1 MSFHSEKRNGSR
13 APSYTFSPKISQIPE
28 APSPTLPPNIHPT
41 TFCAIG
47 PHACDLD
54 ILSRLHTQT
63 MRAMGRD
70 ISREE
75 FYLRME
81 GRPARSLASISPNV
95 NLSPNSY
102 SSISINTKPT
112 SEYRVSGKGKME
124 NNMNSSRND
133 NLKSGNGNGS
143 GNNTMDAMEPDKKF
157 REFVARCVGITP
169 RALFMGVGA
178 TERADRKVGRGPGL
192 TAKEEEE
199 KGVYERVDWGDGIS
213 EFDAWV
219 DMVCKEVLAMRRRL
233 DASRG

>member
-1 MSFHSEKRNGSR
+1 MSFHSEKRNASR
-13 APSYTFSPKISQIPE
+13 GPSYTFSPKIAQIPE
-28 APSPTLPPNIHPT
+28 VPSPILPPNIHPT

-63 MRAMGRD
+63 VRAMGRD
-70 ISREE
+70 VSREE

-81 GRPARSLASISPNV
+81 GRPARSLTPISPNS
-95 NLSPNSY
+95 NLNPY
-102 SSISINTKPT
+102 SSSNTKHNP
-112 SEYRVSGKGKME
+112 EYRSPSGKGRMG
-124 NNMNSSRND
+124 NSIVGPKND
-133 NLKSGNGNGS
+133 NLRSGIS
-143 GNNTMDAMEPDKKF
+143 SLEAIEPDQKF
-157 REFVARCVGITP
+157 REFVAGCVGITP

-178 TERADRKVGRGPGL
+178 TERADRKVGRGAGL

-213 EFDAWV
+213 EYDAWV

>member
-13 APSYTFSPKISQIPE
+13 GPSYTFSPKIAQIPE
-28 APSPTLPPNIHPT
+28 APTPILPPNIHPT

-47 PHACDLD
+47 LHACDLD

-63 MRAMGRD
+63 VRAMGRD

-81 GRPARSLASISPNV
+81 GRPARSLTPISPNSSL
-95 NLSPNSY
+95 NPY
-102 SSISINTKPT
+102 SSSSTKYNPG
-112 SEYRVSGKGKME
+112 YRPSSGKERMGHGM
-124 NNMNSSRND
+124 MGPRSDGVRGGVSS
-133 NLKSGNGNGS
+133 LEA
-143 GNNTMDAMEPDKKF
+143 TEPDQKF

-178 TERADRKVGRGPGL
+178 TERADRKVGRGAGL

-199 KGVYERVDWGDGIS
+199 RGVYERVDWGDGVS
-213 EFDAWV
+213 E
-219 DMVCKEVLAMRRRL
+219 
-233 DASRG
+233 

>member
-1 MSFHSEKRNGSR
+1 MSFNSDKRNGSR
-13 APSYTFSPKISQIPE
+13 ASSYTFSPKISQIAE
-28 APSPTLPPNIHPT
+28 APSPVLPPNIHPT

-47 PHACDLD
+47 PNACDLD
-54 ILSRLHTQT
+54 ILSRLHAQT
-63 MRAMGRD
+63 VRAMGRD
-70 ISREE
+70 ISHEE

-81 GRPARSLASISPNV
+81 GRPARSLAPLSPSPNI
-95 NLSPNSY
+95 NPF
-102 SSISINTKPT
+102 SSSNTKINP
-112 SEYRVSGKGKME
+112 EYQTSGKCRME
-124 NNMNSSRND
+124 SGTTESRTNNLR
-133 NLKSGNGNGS
+133 SGIS
-143 GNNTMDAMEPDKKF
+143 AMEAIEPDQKF

-199 KGVYERVDWGDGIS
+199 KGVYEKVDWGDGIL

-233 DASRG
+233 DASRGLI

>member
-1 MSFHSEKRNGSR
+1 MSFSSEKRNGSR
-13 APSYTFSPKISQIPE
+13 ASSYTFSPKIPQIPE
-28 APSPTLPPNIHPT
+28 APSPVLPPNIHPT

-54 ILSRLHTQT
+54 ILSRLHAQT
-63 MRAMGRD
+63 VRAMGRD

-81 GRPARSLASISPNV
+81 GRPARSLAP
-95 NLSPNSY
+95 LSPNPNLNPF
-102 SSISINTKPT
+102 SSSNTKINP
-112 SEYRVSGKGKME
+112 EYQTSGKCRME
-124 NNMNSSRND
+124 SGTTVSRDNSVR
-133 NLKSGNGNGS
+133 SGVS
-143 GNNTMDAMEPDKKF
+143 AMEAIEPDQKF

-199 KGVYERVDWGDGIS
+199 KGVYEKVDWGDGIP

-233 DASRG
+233 DASRGLI

>member
-1 MSFHSEKRNGSR
+1 MSFTSEKRNASR
-13 APSYTFSPKISQIPE
+13 TTSYTFSPKISQIPE
-28 APSPTLPPNIHPT
+28 APSPILPPNIHPT

-47 PHACDLD
+47 AHACDLD

-63 MRAMGRD
+63 VRAMGRD
-70 ISREE
+70 ISRDE

-81 GRPARSLASISPNV
+81 GRPARGLAPISPNPSI
-95 NLSPNSY
+95 NQLSSPNSKH
-102 SSISINTKPT
+102 TAEHLT
-112 SEYRVSGKGKME
+112 SGKSRIG
-124 NNMNSSRND
+124 SSLIGFGSD
-133 NLKSGNGNGS
+133 SFKSGTS
-143 GNNTMDAMEPDKKF
+143 GTSAMEAIEPDKKF

-169 RALFMGVGA
+169 QALFMGVGA
-178 TERADRKVGRGPGL
+178 TERADRKIGRGPGF

-213 EFDAWV
+213 EYDVWV

>member
-1 MSFHSEKRNGSR
+1 MSFNPDKRNGSR
-13 APSYTFSPKISQIPE
+13 ASSYTFSPKISQIPE
-28 APSPTLPPNIHPT
+28 APSPVLPPNIHPT

-47 PHACDLD
+47 PLACDLD
-54 ILSRLHTQT
+54 IISRLHIQIV
-63 MRAMGRD
+63 RATGRD

-81 GRPARSLASISPNV
+81 GRPARSPAP
-95 NLSPNSY
+95 LSPNPNNNPF
-102 SSISINTKPT
+102 SSSNTKINPEYQT
-112 SEYRVSGKGKME
+112 SGKCRMESGTTVSGTTA
-124 NNMNSSRND
+124 SRSD
-133 NLKSGNGNGS
+133 GQRSGVS
-143 GNNTMDAMEPDKKF
+143 AMDAREPDQSF

-192 TAKEEEE
+192 TPKEEEE
-199 KGVYERVDWGDGIS
+199 KGVYEKVDWGDGIS

-233 DASRG
+233 DASRGLN

>member
-1 MSFHSEKRNGSR
+1 MSFTSEKRNGSR
-13 APSYTFSPKISQIPE
+13 ATSYTFSPKIAQIPE
-28 APSPTLPPNIHPT
+28 APSPILPPNIHPT

-47 PHACDLD
+47 AHACDLD

-63 MRAMGRD
+63 VRAMGRD
-70 ISREE
+70 ISRDE

-81 GRPARSLASISPNV
+81 GRPARGLTPISPN
-95 NLSPNSY
+95 P
-102 SSISINTKPT
+102 SINQFSSSNTKLNPG
-112 SEYRVSGKGKME
+112 YPASGNPRMG
-124 NNMNSSRND
+124 NSQIGLRSD
-133 NLKSGNGNGS
+133 SLKSGAS
-143 GNNTMDAMEPDKKF
+143 SMEAIEPDKKF

-169 RALFMGVGA
+169 QALFMGVGA
-178 TERADRKVGRGPGL
+178 TERADRKIGRGPGL

-199 KGVYERVDWGDGIS
+199 RGVYERVEWGDGIS

>member
-1 MSFHSEKRNGSR
+1 MSFASEKRNASR
-13 APSYTFSPKISQIPE
+13 ASSYTFSPKVSQIPE
-28 APSPTLPPNIHPT
+28 APSPVLPPNIHPT

-47 PHACDLD
+47 AHACDLD

-63 MRAMGRD
+63 VRAMGRD
-70 ISREE
+70 VSREE

-81 GRPARSLASISPNV
+81 GRPARSLIPISPN
-95 NLSPNSY
+95 P
-102 SSISINTKPT
+102 SINPFSSSNTKINPGYQT
-112 SEYRVSGKGKME
+112 SGKSGTE
-124 NNMNSSRND
+124 GSGAGSRN
-133 NLKSGNGNGS
+133 NSLRSGVS
-143 GNNTMDAMEPDKKF
+143 AMEEIEPDQKF

-199 KGVYERVDWGDGIS
+199 KGVYEKVDWGDGIS

-233 DASRG
+233 DAVRG